1 MLYFWPA
8 RRDLN
13 PRSSES
19 ESAALSSCA
28 TSGYVI
34 ILTFVGT
41 LFNTFN
47 KKRPS
52 NLGLFHINHSHSVY
66 AFTRQAVAVT
76 VKEKKNSSKPT
87 IIAPITLVAAN
98 VIAKS
103 TIANKIVPK
112 IPASIVLMAALTF
125 LHSGLTVSPVTV
137 NNTARYPTAI
147 PNTTQRKAGVTV
159 IVAVNVKNAATTPI
173 IALAIIAK
181 TVQLFFLPQV
191 NTVIYFH
198 PCYNICIFI
207 GRVTKHQQH

>member
-1 MLYFWPA
+1 MYYRFPLVA
-8 RRDLN
+8 QLDN
-13 PRSSES
+13 AADSDSEDQGFKS
-19 ESAALSSCA
+19 LRAGQKSTNRFGWCFLMA
-28 TSGYVI
+28 Y
-34 ILTFVGT
+34 
-41 LFNTFN
+41 
-47 KKRPS
+47 
-52 NLGLFHINHSHSVY
+52 SHSVY

-87 IIAPITLVAAN
+87 IIAPTTLVAAK
-98 VIAKS
+98 VIAKR

-112 IPASIVLMAALTF
+112 IPASRVLMAALTF

-147 PNTTQRKAGVTV
+147 PNTTQRKVGVTV

-198 PCYNICIFI
+198 PCYNIC
-207 GRVTKHQQH
+207 VL